1 VVDDGDGGDA
11 DMLHALRER
20 IVRLVSM
27 GTSTTTQPSA
37 AARSGRARE
46 VADLQL
52 HVSRIQAAIADLCRS
67 ESGLA
72 GNAPPNEARLS
83 ELQDELDKTQRE
95 LARFQGR
102 I

>member
-1 VVDDGDGGDA
+1 
-11 DMLHALRER
+11 MLQALRER

-27 GTSTTTQPSA
+27 GSSMTTQPTD
-37 AARSGRARE
+37 AARYGRARE
-46 VADLQL
+46 VADLQQR
-52 HVSRIQAAIADLCRS
+52 VRRIQEAIADLCRTKP
-67 ESGLA
+67 GLV
-72 GNAPPNEARLS
+72 GDAPPNDARLV